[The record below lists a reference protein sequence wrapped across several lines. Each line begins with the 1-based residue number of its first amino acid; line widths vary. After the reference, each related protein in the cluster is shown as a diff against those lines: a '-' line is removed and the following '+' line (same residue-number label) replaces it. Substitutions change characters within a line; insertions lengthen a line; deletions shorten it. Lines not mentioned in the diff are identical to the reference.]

1 MALLKR
7 LLREEG
13 RQYAPRYVLALAL
26 MGVVAA
32 ATGASAW
39 IIQSVVNDIFINKN
53 AAMIW
58 VVATSVLAI
67 YLAKGVADYYRAK
80 VMNRIGTDIISSQ
93 QKRLYA
99 HLLDQGMDYFNSA
112 SIGDVVTRVSG
123 NALAIRRA
131 LDLIVTSFGK
141 DFLSLVSL
149 VTVMVIQDP
158 WLSLVSLVIMP
169 AAVLG
174 VTSLVKRTRKIAG
187 QEYQTQ
193 SRIVDTLK
201 ETILGITVVKS
212 FGMEPRMRVDMN
224 SAIDRSAWQSLKI
237 ANLGART
244 SPLMESLAGV
254 AVAVIVIYG
263 GYGVIHLGRDAGSL
277 FSFLAAL
284 LLAYEPAKRL
294 AKLQVQMESTLV
306 GVSMMYDFLDTP
318 STLVDHPQAAPLH
331 LVQGQVAFDAVGF
344 HYGNTPALRNL
355 SLVFPAGRVSALVG
369 ASGAGKSTIFSLI
382 ERFHDPSSGQVLI
395 DGQDLRGVTLQSLRA
410 SIAYVTQDPF
420 LFDGTIRDNILAGR
434 PGATEREMIAAAE
447 AANAHDFI
455 VGFPDGYDHPVG
467 EGGGNLSGGQRQRV
481 AIARAMLRDAPILLL
496 DEATSALDAE
506 SEAKVKS
513 ALDRLMSGRTTIVIA
528 HRLST
533 VRNADVIHV
542 LDRGRLVESG
552 THDQLVAHN
561 GVYARLAALQFATQP
576 ARRPRRAATAP
587 VV

>member
-1 MALLKR
+1 
-7 LLREEG
+7 
-13 RQYAPRYVLALAL
+13 

-112 SIGDVVTRVSG
+112 SIGDVVIRVSG

-131 LDLIVTSFGK
+131 LDLVVTSIGK

-212 FGMEPRMRVDMN
+212 FGMEPRMRADMN
-224 SAIDRSAWQSLKI
+224 SAIDRSAWQSLKV

-306 GVSMMYDFLDTP
+306 GVSMMYDFLDTS

-331 LVQGQVAFDAVGF
+331 LVQGQVAFDKVGF
-344 HYGNTPALRNL
+344 RYGDTPALRDLNL
-355 SLVFPAGRVSALVG
+355 IFPAGRVSALVG

-382 ERFHDPSSGQVLI
+382 ERFHDPSPGRVLI

-410 SIAYVTQDPF
+410 SIAYVTQDAF
-420 LFDGTIRDNILAGR
+420 LFDGTIRENILAGR

-506 SEAKVKS
+506 SESKVKT
-513 ALDRLMSGRTTIVIA
+513 ALDRLMVGRTTIVIA

-561 GVYARLAALQFATQP
+561 GVYARLAALQFTAQP
-576 ARRPRRAATAP
+576 ARRPRRASTAP
-587 VV
+587 VA